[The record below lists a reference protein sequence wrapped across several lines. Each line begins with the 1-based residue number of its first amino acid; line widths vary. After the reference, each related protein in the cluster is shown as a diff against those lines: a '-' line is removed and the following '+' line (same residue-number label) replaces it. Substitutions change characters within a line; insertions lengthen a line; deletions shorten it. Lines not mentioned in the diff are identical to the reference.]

1 VGTTGSVRD
10 DVETNVDETAA
21 LRGELDDQRDE
32 MGRTLEAIGDRV
44 SPRRIVERGKDA
56 TTGRV
61 RRAVTSARD
70 RVMGALPIDT
80 SHDGTDGGASGGL
93 AAGAGAQ
100 VRSAEDAILDT
111 TRSNAVAAGAVAFG
125 IGFVAAM
132 AFPRTRVEQ
141 RAAEQ
146 VRPQLEHVAAEVG
159 GAERQV
165 AEEIKPA
172 LQEGVESVKQTAKAA
187 TSST

>member
-1 VGTTGSVRD
+1 MDTT
-10 DVETNVDETAA
+10 TA
-21 LRGELDDQRDE
+21 LRGELDDQREE

-61 RRAVTSARD
+61 RRAVSSARE
-70 RVMGALPIDT
+70 RVIGALPGDG
-80 SHDGTDGGASGGL
+80 HDGSSGVTGL
-93 AAGAGAQ
+93 AASAGSQ
-100 VRSAEDAILDT
+100 VRSAEGAVLDT

-132 AFPRTRVEQ
+132 AFPRSRVEQ

-146 VRPQLEHVAAEVG
+146 VRPQLERAAEEVG
-159 GAERQV
+159 HAERQV
-165 AEEIKPA
+165 AEELKPA
-172 LQEGVESVKQTAKAA
+172 LQAGVEEVKTAARSAA
-187 TSST
+187 SPS